1 MEHISKAPPRANVAG
16 RSGKLGELELP
27 QDTAAPTETQQ
38 LTPQESRVLILAPT
52 VDRATLTLR
61 GKLMTARDVAISRAA
76 DWHAW
81 PPELQQVHGLV
92 SWWAGRAS
100 LALWPIEDLEK
111 ATDAARNLLTG
122 SLILRRLGETH
133 GQY

>member
-1 MEHISKAPPRANVAG
+1 MDNINETPPPGQVAG

-27 QDTAAPTETQQ
+27 QDTAPPEQTQQ
-38 LTPQESRVLILAPT
+38 LTPQESRVLALAPT
-52 VDRATLTLR
+52 VDRATLALR

-100 LALWPIEDLEK
+100 LSPWPMEDLEK
-111 ATDAARNLLTG
+111 ATDAARHLLTG
-122 SLILRRLGETH
+122 TLILRRLGDKH
-133 GQY
+133 GFV